1 MAYKRRVPSRS
12 LAPPVGCGLRL
23 ELGCSCRHKRKK
35 RNSCTQKHSHSHSH
49 SSTRTLAQLD
59 CQQQKQAKGLAPTA
73 AVGSLPIHAA
83 PAPVAGVHTHS
94 GDMSNRRAANPA
106 RDSAR
111 TCKCSTRFSQSL
123 SLVFSFSLQFACRCE
138 QH

>member
-35 RNSCTQKHSHSHSH
+35 RNTCTHKHSHSHSH

-106 RDSAR
+106 ETQTGRATAAR
-111 TCKCSTRFSQSL
+111 GSPTLSL
-123 SLVFSFSLQFACRCE
+123 SRFFSLSPVCMQV
-138 QH
+138 